1 MSIFKT
7 KEWQLTW
14 IERLSLSYLV
24 SDQSHISKYWVMLH
38 MAKCLLLSITPSHFL
53 HKQILPCSLRAIYS
67 YLVYVMHLEDIGR
80 FWLRTRAFQS
90 LLPALT
96 TPLKEF
102 LSFFIITHRMKII
115 LVTALG
121 PVSKLNEKVSHHANT
136 LQRRI

>member
-1 MSIFKT
+1 
-7 KEWQLTW
+7 
-14 IERLSLSYLV
+14 
-24 SDQSHISKYWVMLH
+24 MLH

-53 HKQILPCSLRAIYS
+53 HKQILPRSLSAIYS

-102 LSFFIITHRMKII
+102 LSFFFITHRMKII

-121 PVSKLNEKVSHHANT
+121 PVSKLNEKVPHHANT
-136 LQRRI
+136 LQRRIQNNNLKMNILEFRAKVKMSQISHYTYFMLCIR